1 MNSVEF
7 KIYKKENE
15 TNTYLKTYVFELNKK
30 IIDVKNTIL
39 NDFFKGQY
47 NYIELTNI
55 TERVYKDYG
64 LLFFDKG
71 LIPPIND
78 NYTLE
83 KFTIPNRTFNF
94 VAETMNKEINNNT
107 NNNKQKL
114 TNDTNNSNSTY
125 YSNKYSNKYND
136 TNKSS
141 SINSNTGF
149 LIKEEDFP
157 PLR

>member
-30 IIDVKNTIL
+30 IIDIKNTIL

-47 NYIELTNI
+47 NHIELTNI

-83 KFTIPNRTFNF
+83 KFTIPNRTFSF
-94 VAETMNKEINNNT
+94 VAETMNKELSS
-107 NNNKQKL
+107 NNKRKL
-114 TNDTNNSNSTY
+114 TNDTDNYIGNNRSNN
-125 YSNKYSNKYND
+125 YSNKYSNKYN
-136 TNKSS
+136 SS
-141 SINSNTGF
+141 SVNSNTGF

>member
-30 IIDVKNTIL
+30 IIDIKNTIL

-47 NYIELTNI
+47 NYIELSNI

-83 KFTIPNRTFNF
+83 KFTIPNRTFSF
-94 VAETMNKEINNNT
+94 VAETMNKELSS
-107 NNNKQKL
+107 NNKRKL
-114 TNDTNNSNSTY
+114 TNDTDNYSGNNRSNN
-125 YSNKYSNKYND
+125 YSNKYSNKYNS
-136 TNKSS
+136 TSVNA
-141 SINSNTGF
+141 NTGF

-157 PLR
+157 PQGS

>member
-30 IIDVKNTIL
+30 IIDIKNTIL

-47 NYIELTNI
+47 NHIELTNI

-83 KFTIPNRTFNF
+83 KFTIPNRTFSF
-94 VAETMNKEINNNT
+94 VAETMNKELSS
-107 NNNKQKL
+107 NNKRKL
-114 TNDTNNSNSTY
+114 TNDTDNYSGNNRSNN
-125 YSNKYSNKYND
+125 YSNKYSNKYNS
-136 TNKSS
+136 TSV
-141 SINSNTGF
+141 NSNTGF

>member
-30 IIDVKNTIL
+30 IIDIKNTIL

-47 NYIELTNI
+47 NYIELSNI

-83 KFTIPNRTFNF
+83 KFTIPNRTFSF
-94 VAETMNKEINNNT
+94 VAETMNKELSS
-107 NNNKQKL
+107 NNKRKL
-114 TNDTNNSNSTY
+114 TNDTDNYSGNNRSNN
-125 YSNKYSNKYND
+125 YSNKYSNKYNS
-136 TNKSS
+136 T
-141 SINSNTGF
+141 SINANSGF

>member
-1 MNSVEF
+1 MHSVEF

-30 IIDVKNTIL
+30 IIDIKNTIL

-47 NYIELTNI
+47 NHIELTNI

-83 KFTIPNRTFNF
+83 KFTIPNRTFSF
-94 VAETMNKEINNNT
+94 VAETMNKELSS
-107 NNNKQKL
+107 NNKRKL
-114 TNDTNNSNSTY
+114 TNDTDNYSGNNRSNN
-125 YSNKYSNKYND
+125 YSNKYSNKYNS
-136 TNKSS
+136 TSVNA
-141 SINSNTGF
+141 NTGF

>member
-30 IIDVKNTIL
+30 IIDIKNTIL

-47 NYIELTNI
+47 NYIELSNI

-83 KFTIPNRTFNF
+83 KFTIPNRTFSF
-94 VAETMNKEINNNT
+94 VAETMNKELSS
-107 NNNKQKL
+107 NNKRKL
-114 TNDTNNSNSTY
+114 TNDTDNYIGNNRSNN
-125 YSNKYSNKYND
+125 YSNKYSNKYNS
-136 TNKSS
+136 TSV
-141 SINSNTGF
+141 NSNTGF

>member
-30 IIDVKNTIL
+30 IIDIKNTIL

-47 NYIELTNI
+47 NYIELSNI

-83 KFTIPNRTFNF
+83 KFTIPNRTFSF
-94 VAETMNKEINNNT
+94 VAETMNKELSS
-107 NNNKQKL
+107 NNKRKL
-114 TNDTNNSNSTY
+114 TNDTDNYIGNNRSNN
-125 YSNKYSNKYND
+125 YSNKYSNKYNS
-136 TNKSS
+136 TSV
-141 SINSNTGF
+141 NSNTGF
-149 LIKEEDFP
+149 LIKEEDFH

>member
-30 IIDVKNTIL
+30 IIDIKNTIL

-47 NYIELTNI
+47 NYIELSNI

-83 KFTIPNRTFNF
+83 KFTIPNRTFSF
-94 VAETMNKEINNNT
+94 VAETMNKELSS
-107 NNNKQKL
+107 NNKRKL
-114 TNDTNNSNSTY
+114 TNDTDNYSGNNRSNN
-125 YSNKYSNKYND
+125 YSNKYSNKYNS
-136 TNKSS
+136 TSVNA
-141 SINSNTGF
+141 NTGF

>member
-1 MNSVEF
+1 MSSVEF

-30 IIDVKNTIL
+30 IIDLKNTIL

-55 TERVYKDYG
+55 TEHVYKDYG

-83 KFTIPNRTFNF
+83 KFTIPNRTFSF
-94 VAETMNKEINNNT
+94 VVEAMNKELISNT
-107 NNNKQKL
+107 NKRKL
-114 TNDTNNSNSTY
+114 TIDTNNDNNN
-125 YSNKYSNKYND
+125 YSNKYSNRYND
-136 TNKSS
+136 KNNTT
-141 SINSNTGF
+141 NSNNDF
-149 LIKEEDFP
+149 FIKEEDFP

>member
-30 IIDVKNTIL
+30 IIDIKNTIL

-47 NYIELTNI
+47 NYIELSNI

-83 KFTIPNRTFNF
+83 KFTIPNRTFSF
-94 VAETMNKEINNNT
+94 VAETMNKELSS
-107 NNNKQKL
+107 NNKRKL
-114 TNDTNNSNSTY
+114 TNDTDNYSGNNYSNN
-125 YSNKYSNKYND
+125 YSNKYSNKYNS
-136 TNKSS
+136 TLV
-141 SINSNTGF
+141 NSNTGF

-157 PLR
+157 PLH

>member
-30 IIDVKNTIL
+30 IIDIKNTIL

-47 NYIELTNI
+47 NYIELSNI

-83 KFTIPNRTFNF
+83 KFTIPNRTFSF
-94 VAETMNKEINNNT
+94 VAETMNKELSS
-107 NNNKQKL
+107 NNKRKL
-114 TNDTNNSNSTY
+114 TNDTDNYSGNNRSNN
-125 YSNKYSNKYND
+125 YSNKYSNKYN
-136 TNKSS
+136 SS
-141 SINSNTGF
+141 SVNSNTGF

>member
-1 MNSVEF
+1 MSSVEF

-15 TNTYLKTYVFELNKK
+15 TNTYLKTYVYELNKK
-30 IIDVKNTIL
+30 IIDLKNTIL

-55 TERVYKDYG
+55 TEHVYKDYG

-83 KFTIPNRTFNF
+83 KFTIPNRTFSF
-94 VAETMNKEINNNT
+94 VVEAMNKELISNT
-107 NNNKQKL
+107 NKRKL
-114 TNDTNNSNSTY
+114 TIDT
-125 YSNKYSNKYND
+125 K
-136 TNKSS
+136 
-141 SINSNTGF
+141 
-149 LIKEEDFP
+149 
-157 PLR
+157 

>member
-30 IIDVKNTIL
+30 IIDIKNTIL

-47 NYIELTNI
+47 NYIELSNI

-83 KFTIPNRTFNF
+83 KFTIPNRTFSF
-94 VAETMNKEINNNT
+94 VAETLNKELSS
-107 NNNKQKL
+107 NNKRKL
-114 TNDTNNSNSTY
+114 TNDNNSNYSDNNRNIN
-125 YSNKYSNKYND
+125 YSNKYSNKYNS
-136 TNKSS
+136 TSV
-141 SINSNTGF
+141 NSNTGF

>member
-30 IIDVKNTIL
+30 IIDIKNTIL

-47 NYIELTNI
+47 NYIELSNI

-83 KFTIPNRTFNF
+83 KFTIPNRTFSF
-94 VAETMNKEINNNT
+94 VAETMNKELSS
-107 NNNKQKL
+107 NNKRKL
-114 TNDTNNSNSTY
+114 TNDTDNYSGNNRSNN
-125 YSNKYSNKYND
+125 YSNKYSNKYNS
-136 TNKSS
+136 TSVNA
-141 SINSNTGF
+141 NTGF

-157 PLR
+157 PLC